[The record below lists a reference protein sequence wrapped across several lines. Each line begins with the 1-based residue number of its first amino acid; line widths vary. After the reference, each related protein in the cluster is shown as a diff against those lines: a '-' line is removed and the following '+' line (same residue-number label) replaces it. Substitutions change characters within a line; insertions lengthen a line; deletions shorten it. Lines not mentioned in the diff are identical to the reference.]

1 MCLTEMVLV
10 DSEAIAEIEYRLAS
24 ATLFVRLVEGEWY
37 PRPLLP
43 AEYPRPLFL
52 PARSLEVS
60 GA

>member
-1 MCLTEMVLV
+1 MVLV
-10 DSEAIAEIEYRLAS
+10 DSEAIAQIEYRLAS
-24 ATLFVRLVEGEWY
+24 LTLFVRLVEGEWY